1 MERRLRTQII
11 DLVDRRPGLHQRF
24 HRRRVAPQRSDVQR
38 GLSDRIS
45 ITDSS
50 TGLENVLDRDDVIS
64 LSSTEQRVLLP
75 LEDLRGTDADT
86 ASVRTASTSKKR
98 PPTSITLGDDS
109 CQ

>member
-1 MERRLRTQII
+1 MRTQIVHLI
-11 DLVDRRPGLHQRF
+11 DRRPSLYKSLNS
-24 HRRRVAPQRSDVQR
+24 RRVAPQRSDVQR
-38 GLSDRIS
+38 GLSDRIR

-50 TGLENVLDRDDVIS
+50 SRLQDVLDRHHIIA
-64 LSSTEQRVLLP
+64 LGSSKKSVLLP

-86 ASVRTASTSKKR
+86 ASVKSVRTASKSKKR